1 MPGSITALIIVGCI
15 ILFFVFVF
23 TVHAFITLDIGDSTA
38 LSVRVLFLRFK
49 ILPKKEKSY
58 NVKNYSLKKIRK
70 REEKARKKAEAAAL
84 KKKKKA
90 EKKAAE
96 KPKKKAEL
104 EGLTREE
111 RRAAKALQ
119 KASKPAL
126 GDLVSLICRVL
137 GVFCSRF
144 FGKIRI
150 KVARLNVRVGAA
162 DAMQTAVL
170 YGVANQSV
178 QYLMAGLGRIT
189 NLDGLDRAE
198 VSVTPDFLS
207 SKIDFDLKLTVR
219 VSIGNL
225 LGAAL
230 RAGWKFLTGYSRIKP
245 DPDNRKDKRVVAS
258 TPRPEKRA

>member
-49 ILPKKEKSY
+49 ILPKKKKTY
-58 NVKNYSLKKIRK
+58 KIRNYSLKKIRK
-70 REEKARKKAEAAAL
+70 RDEKAKKKAAAAAL

-90 EKKAAE
+90 EKKA
-96 KPKKKAEL
+96 EL
-104 EGLTREE
+104 DEMTREE
-111 RRAAKALQ
+111 RRALKDLK

-126 GDLVSLICRVL
+126 SDLLSLICRVL
-137 GVFCSRF
+137 GSFCFRL
-144 FGKIRI
+144 FGKIHI

-178 QYLMAGLGRIT
+178 QYLLAGLGKIT

-198 VSVTPDFLS
+198 ISVTPDFLS

-219 VSIGNL
+219 VSLGNVL
-225 LGAAL
+225 SAVL

-245 DPDNRKDKRVVAS
+245 DPDKSKDTRVAAS

>member
-1 MPGSITALIIVGCI
+1 M
-15 ILFFVFVF
+15 
-23 TVHAFITLDIGDSTA
+23 
-38 LSVRVLFLRFK
+38 RFK

-90 EKKAAE
+90 EKKATE
-96 KPKKKAEL
+96 KAKKKAEL

-189 NLDGLDRAE
+189 NLDGLDKAE

-207 SKIDFDLKLTVR
+207 GKIDFDLKLTIR
-219 VSIGNL
+219 VSLGNV
-225 LGAAL
+225 LGAL
-230 RAGWKFLTGYSRIKP
+230 IRAGWKFLVGYIRIKP
-245 DPDNRKDKRVVAS
+245 DPKKPQEGRIPKAPKPPKP
-258 TPRPEKRA
+258 PRPATVSLPDQRA